1 MDLTSTTTVTTVA
14 LLRECGEV
22 SCGVCPEC
30 HRKAMR
36 NMASYA
42 LKTED
47 PEGTLRLLLA
57 KLGLADQQC
66 EDSGRKR

>member
-1 MDLTSTTTVTTVA
+1 MDLTEATLVTTTA

-36 NMASYA
+36 NMAAYA

-47 PEGTLRLLLA
+47 PQGTLRLLLT
-57 KLGLADQQC
+57 KLGLADQQR
-66 EDSGRKR
+66 DVSGRKR